1 MKSGSNKQTERKRAV
16 RMTDVARNL
25 GVSQATVSYVLNGKA
40 EATHISESTVQ
51 RIIDEVRRLNY
62 QPNRQAKSLST
73 RQTLTVGVLLNGV
86 WGKYGQSI
94 MDGLQPVLDGM
105 GYMPIIA
112 MHRWDDARE
121 RAEVRSLLALCVDGL
136 IVQPQPKSCRK
147 TYQPLLDAGVPL
159 LFFGDAPTDMPE
171 AHCVAWDCAEAV
183 KVAVERLVEMG
194 RTKIGFV
201 GVRYPFKY
209 NEDRYAA
216 FCSALKAHGIKLNK
230 KWVAWENLAEE
241 PGSLL
246 DGMFSP
252 KGDHP
257 NAIFAMNDTAGLQ
270 AIQRLMGRG
279 IRVPVDVAVIGLGD
293 YSESFEFTAVMTA
306 VHEPLVQMGREA
318 GRIILDAIRNPALP
332 TVRSL
337 VEGSRLVRRPSTE
350 GWSRMG
356 FG

>member
-1 MKSGSNKQTERKRAV
+1 MNSGSNKKMGRKRAV

-25 GVSQATVSYVLNGKA
+25 GLSRATVSYVLSGKA
-40 EATHISESTVQ
+40 EETHIPEVTAK
-51 RIIDEVRRLNY
+51 RIMEEVRRLNY
-62 QPNRQAKSLST
+62 QPNRLAQSLIT
-73 RQTLTVGVLLNGV
+73 RRTQTVGLLLSGV

-94 MDGLQPVLDGM
+94 MDGIQPILDGS

-121 RAEVRSLLALCVDGL
+121 RAEVRSLLALNVDGV
-136 IVQPQPKSCRK
+136 IVQPQPRSNSK
-147 TYQPLLDAGVPL
+147 TYKPLLDAGVPL
-159 LFFGDAPTDMPE
+159 LFFGDAPADMPE
-171 AHCVAWDCAEAV
+171 AHCVAWDCTEAV
-183 KVAVERLVEMG
+183 KVAVGRLVEMG

-216 FCSALKAHGIKLNK
+216 FCEALKEHGLRLNK

-279 IRVPVDVAVIGLGD
+279 IRIPVDVAVIGMGD
-293 YSESFEFTAVMTA
+293 YSESFEFTAVMSA
-306 VHEPLVQMGREA
+306 VREPLTEMGREA
-318 GRIILDAIRNPALP
+318 GRIILDAIQQPGLKR
-332 TVRSL
+332 VRFL
-337 VEGSRLVRRPSTE
+337 VGGAELVRRPSTE
-350 GWSRMG
+350 GWGRLATV
-356 FG
+356 